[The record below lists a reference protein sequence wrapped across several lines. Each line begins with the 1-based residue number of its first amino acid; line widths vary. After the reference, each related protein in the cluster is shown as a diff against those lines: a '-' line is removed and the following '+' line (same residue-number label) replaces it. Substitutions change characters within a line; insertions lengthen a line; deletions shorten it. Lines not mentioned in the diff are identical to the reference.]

1 MEANSPCSTYR
12 TPFITMQ
19 PKYFKNLLYKDP
31 VWNIKLYSWKL
42 RKQKHDFIKEKKIAR
57 KANIIGNTLF
67 SDMIQGFQTFIH

>member
-1 MEANSPCSTYR
+1 
-12 TPFITMQ
+12 MQ

-57 KANIIGNTLF
+57 KVNIIGNTLF